1 MLPANLKRGNNYSV
15 FEPEGDTWFD
25 MEIDKLETQSETIK
39 SRMEQN
45 FVRISQDDEKQPKV
59 FAIDANWVAAW

>member
-1 MLPANLKRGNNYSV
+1 MLPVNLKRGNNYSA

-39 SRMEQN
+39 SKMEQN
-45 FVRISQDDEKQPKV
+45 FVKLSQDDEQPKV
-59 FAIDANWVAAW
+59 FAIDADWVAAW